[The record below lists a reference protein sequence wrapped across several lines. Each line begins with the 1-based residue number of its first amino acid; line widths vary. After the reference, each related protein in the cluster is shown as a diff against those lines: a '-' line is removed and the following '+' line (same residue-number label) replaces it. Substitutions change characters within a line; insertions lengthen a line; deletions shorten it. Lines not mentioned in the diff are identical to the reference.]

1 MTKRPAW
8 PILLAWKGERVW
20 IFPPLVTRGGG
31 LKQMLGE
38 LSDPDD
44 LEWLV
49 AWIKS
54 RAGDQMEIA
63 RDNDLDGMEFV
74 ADDHGLRLSWYG
86 FEVLRS
92 GVHRTTV
99 EQPAD
104 GWWVGPN

>member
-1 MTKRPAW
+1 
-8 PILLAWKGERVW
+8 V
-20 IFPPLVTRGGG
+20 
-31 LKQMLGE
+31 LGE

-44 LEWLV
+44 LEWLL

-54 RAGDQMEIA
+54 RAGDRIEIA
-63 RDNDLDGMEFV
+63 RDTELDGMEFR
-74 ADDHGLRLSWYG
+74 ADDSGLRLSWYG

-92 GVHRTTV
+92 GVYRTDI